1 MCSGIL
7 YVTFADPVDPK
18 GVGRVKTNSSVPVTR
33 EEIDRQLY
41 QPLPE
46 EWHGLHSAREC
57 RRISRGLEQVT
68 CCQLAE
74 ISAQD
79 NFSLYN
85 YFHVQK

>member
-1 MCSGIL
+1 M
-7 YVTFADPVDPK
+7 DPK

-68 CCQLAE
+68 CCHCQLAK
-74 ISAQD
+74 ISAKD
-79 NFSLYN
+79 NMVHFSHLQLISHRYN
-85 YFHVQK
+85 